1 VIVLAETR
9 ETDPVT
15 RAMLVGR
22 ITDCVAPIL
31 GGAPEHVALLP
42 PRSIPKTSS
51 GKLRRSTT
59 LERYRSGGLASEA
72 RPVWRQGLDLVLL
85 GAAGRLRARSRRA
98 LTWAHAIWW
107 WLTIGAAMTL
117 VWAMVFAMPECPARA
132 NLLRRLARGAL
143 MMAGN
148 PLTVRGLDRLPTGRS
163 VLVAN
168 HSSYLDGLVLLA
180 ALPGPLSFAA
190 KRELASQIIAGPFL
204 RRLGCVFIERAA
216 AAGAGGEASRLAD
229 VATSQRRLVVFPE
242 GTFDRAPG
250 LLPFR
255 LGAFQV
261 AVSAHVPVVPVALRG
276 ARDALR
282 GDQWLPRPGPIEV
295 EVLAA
300 QLPKASG
307 FAGALALSQS
317 VRGSLL
323 AALDEPD
330 RGAEAPTIPLP
341 STGAG
346 T

>member
-1 VIVLAETR
+1 
-9 ETDPVT
+9 
-15 RAMLVGR
+15 M
-22 ITDCVAPIL
+22 IL
-31 GGAPEHVALLP
+31 L
-42 PRSIPKTSS
+42 
-51 GKLRRSTT
+51 
-59 LERYRSGGLASEA
+59 
-72 RPVWRQGLDLVLL
+72 
-85 GAAGRLRARSRRA
+85 
-98 LTWAHAIWW
+98 WA
-107 WLTIGAAMTL
+107 
-117 VWAMVFAMPECPARA
+117 VVFAMPECVARA
-132 NLLRRLARGAL
+132 NLLRRLARCAL
-143 MMAGN
+143 MLAGN
-148 PLTVRGLDRLPTGRS
+148 PITVRGLDRLPTGKS

-180 ALPGPLSFAA
+180 ALPGPLAFAA
-190 KRELASQIIAGPFL
+190 KRELASQIFAGPFL

-216 AAGAGGEASRLAD
+216 AAGAGAEAPRLAD
-229 VATSQRRLVVFPE
+229 AVTSQRRLVVFPE

-276 ARDALR
+276 TRDALR
-282 GDQWLPRPGPIEV
+282 GDQWLPRPGPIAV

-317 VRGSLL
+317 VRQGLL
-323 AALDEPD
+323 DAMGEPD
-330 RGAEAPTIPLP
+330 RGAEAPIIPLP